1 MVENINE
8 LESKAIQAASNA
20 YEDKSFEVP
29 RELVLSN
36 GIILGIKNIPPLLIN
51 SVGNSIPEP
60 DMPVTYIEEKDRE
73 EPNPNH
79 PAYIRAMEKRD
90 QELNLATINIIL
102 YAGTTLKHIP
112 PGVFGP
118 DDDDWI
124 MLAEMAGI
132 KFDPGNKVQR
142 YLAWLRSYALATLK
156 DLEQAQTLPLML
168 AGVTE
173 PEVEKLSDSFRSGEE
188 RGTDSPVSDA
198 LGSKNGDNVQ
208 KPNRRAR
215 RTNRGT

>member
-1 MVENINE
+1 MTNNNE
-8 LESKAIQAASNA
+8 LESNAIQAASKA

-29 RELVLSN
+29 KELVLSN

-51 SVGNSIPEP
+51 SVSNSIPEP
-60 DMPVTYIEEKDRE
+60 DMPVTYIEEKDRD

-79 PAYIRAMEKRD
+79 PAYIKAMEKRD
-90 QELNLATINIIL
+90 AELNLATINLIL
-102 YAGTTLKHIP
+102 YAGTELKHLPKGIP
-112 PGVFGP
+112 GP
-118 DDDDWI
+118 DEDDWVL
-124 MLAEMAGI
+124 LAEMAGI
-132 KFDPGNKVQR
+132 HFDPTNKIQR

-173 PEVEKLSDSFRSGEE
+173 VEVAKIENSFRGGEE
-188 RGTDSPVSDA
+188 RGTDSSNPIT
-198 LGSKNGDNVQ
+198 LGSENGNNVQ
-208 KPNRRAR
+208 KPNRRTR